1 MKDELQLFPPLDD
14 ATEAALR
21 ASIERHGVLVPI
33 VKDQHGRI
41 LDGHH
46 RARIAGELGLP
57 VPVQPVD
64 VANNDH
70 AFELAGTLNLARRHL
85 DPDRRR
91 QLAADLRAEGH
102 SLRAIGQALGA
113 SKSQVERDLG
123 ELSHAGQ
130 LPERITGLDGK
141 SRPATRPART
151 VEPGDE
157 VTDDSGDTL
166 TVTEVEQDGD
176 ELVLHA
182 DDDQALI
189 VEPDRALAVV
199 SKPDV
204 GGGVSHPA
212 RFSKSL
218 MPILA
223 AAVPPEQYPTVLDP
237 FAGTGRIHELP
248 NDTVGVELEPEWARL
263 HPATICGS
271 ALELPFANDTF
282 DAIVTSP
289 TYGNRLADHHDAAD
303 PDRRRSYT
311 HDLGRALH
319 DDNSGAMQWGERY
332 REFHADAWAEAW
344 RVLRPGG
351 RLVVNIKDH
360 VRGGRRQH
368 VAGWHAT
375 ELIHWC
381 GLALVWCTELDTGN
395 LRAGENADARFPEQI
410 FVFDKPEAA
419 AL

>member
-1 MKDELQLFPPLDD
+1 MKDELQLFPPLDP
-14 ATEAALR
+14 AAHAALW
-21 ASIERHGVLVPI
+21 ASIERHGVLVPV

-41 LDGHH
+41 LDGHN
-46 RARIAGELGLP
+46 RARIADELGIDYP
-57 VPVQPVD
+57 TNRVTVTD
-64 VANNDH
+64 DEH
-70 AFELAGTLNLARRHL
+70 AYELAGTLNLARRHL
-85 DPDRRR
+85 DAAQRRR
-91 QLAADLRAEGH
+91 LAADLRAEGH
-102 SLRAIGQALGA
+102 SLRAIGRALGV
-113 SKSQVERDLG
+113 SKSQVQNDLDEVSSSG
-123 ELSHAGQ
+123 HLP
-130 LPERITGLDGK
+130 PERVTGADGK
-141 SRPATRPART
+141 SYPATRPART

-166 TVTEVEQDGD
+166 TVTEVD

-182 DDDQALI
+182 GDDQALI
-189 VEPDRALAVV
+189 VEPDRELPVV

-218 MPILA
+218 LPVLA
-223 AAVPPEQYPTVLDP
+223 AAVPPEAYPTVLDP

-248 NDTVGVELEPEWARL
+248 NDTVGVELEPEWAGL
-263 HPATICGS
+263 HPATVCGS
-271 ALELPFANDTF
+271 ALELPFPDASF
-282 DAIVTSP
+282 DAVVTSP

-303 PDRRRSYT
+303 PERRRSYT

-319 DDNSGAMQWGERY
+319 EDNSGAMQWGERY
-332 REFHADAWAEAW
+332 REFHADAWAEVW

-351 RLVVNIKDH
+351 RLVLNVKDH
-360 VRGGRRQH
+360 IRGGHRQH
-368 VAGWHAT
+368 VAGWHVT

-395 LRAGENADARFPEQI
+395 LRAGENADARLPEQI
-410 FVFDKPEAA
+410 FVLDKPEAA